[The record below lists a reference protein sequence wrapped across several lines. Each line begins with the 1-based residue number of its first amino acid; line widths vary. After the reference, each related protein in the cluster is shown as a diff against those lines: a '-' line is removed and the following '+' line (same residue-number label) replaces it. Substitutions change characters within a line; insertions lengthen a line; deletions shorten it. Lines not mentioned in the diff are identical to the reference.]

1 MLEGGYVMRT
11 LLFSA
16 AVIAGG
22 ILGSFGPA
30 AATPLATQGL
40 SSQSTNSTLV
50 EDIGWRRQV
59 RRYGYPVP
67 YAYYPPA
74 YGYYAPPP
82 AAYYPPAYDAY
93 AAPAYE
99 SLCASASRREW
110 RVCSRGRL
118 RRLSPGEWRVWRLS
132 AAGWLLTNR
141 GTACALEPEA
151 RHDAVRRGAPYPS
164 APMDRI
170 GPKAEFILNLKS
182 RQAR

>member
-1 MLEGGYVMRT
+1 MRT

-99 SLCASASRREW
+99 SYAPPSVAEN
-110 RVCSRGRL
+110 GAYAAEGDYGDY
-118 RRLSPGEWRVWRLS
+118 PPANGEY
-132 AAGWLLTNR
+132 G
-141 GTACALEPEA
+141 
-151 RHDAVRRGAPYPS
+151 DYP
-164 APMDRI
+164 PPD
-170 GPKAEFILNLKS
+170 GY
-182 RQAR
+182 